1 MDVHSFK
8 AMNPIAFKPQSGA
21 RIVDAGETDCA
32 AGDAFAADV
41 IAGLSAR
48 HKQLPP
54 KYFYD
59 ATGSHLFE
67 EICRTDEYYVTRSET
82 SLLRNI
88 AAELAAEIPDG
99 AALVEFG
106 SGESAKTRLLLDAA
120 PQLSTYVP
128 IDISADA
135 LCAASGR
142 LAQDYPRLS
151 VTPVVADFTGPFR
164 LPAGVN
170 GRPRIG
176 FFPGSTIG
184 NFDRVGALRF
194 LRSARQVLGIHAAL
208 LVGVDLIKDPATLAA
223 AYDDSLGVTAR
234 FNKNLLTRI
243 NRELGGDFDPDAFD
257 HLAWWN
263 ATHSRIEMH
272 LVSRKDQIVNAAG
285 STFAFR
291 RGERLHTENSHKF
304 SLVRFAG
311 LAADAGW
318 SANKIWISD
327 APQVAL
333 FRLEPALGE
342 IAVPPSEVLS

>member
-1 MDVHSFK
+1 
-8 AMNPIAFKPQSGA
+8 MNAIVSKPQDGA
-21 RIVDAGETDCA
+21 GTVDALETESA
-32 AGDAFAADV
+32 AKDGFAADV

-59 ATGSHLFE
+59 AAGSGLFE
-67 EICRTDEYYVTRSET
+67 DICRTREYYVTRSEM
-82 SLLRNI
+82 SLLRNV
-88 AAELAAEIPDG
+88 AAEVAKGIPDG

-106 SGESAKTRLLLDAA
+106 SGESAKTRLLLDTA

-135 LCAASGR
+135 LYAASR
-142 LAQDYPRLS
+142 RVARDYPRLN
-151 VTPVVADFTGPFR
+151 VAPVVADFTGPFR
-164 LPAGVN
+164 LPAGTD
-170 GRPRIG
+170 GSPRVG

-184 NFDRVGALRF
+184 NLDRDGAVRF

-223 AYDDSLGVTAR
+223 AYDDSRGVTAR
-234 FNKNLLTRI
+234 FNKNLLVRI
-243 NRELGGDFDPDAFD
+243 NRELGGDFDPDAFE
-257 HLAWWN
+257 HLASWN
-263 ATHSRIEMH
+263 AAHSRMEMH

-291 RGERLHTENSHKF
+291 QEERLHTENSHKF
-304 SLVRFAG
+304 SVATFAR
-311 LAADAGW
+311 LAAEAGW

-327 APQVAL
+327 APQVAM

-342 IAVPPSEVLS
+342 MALPPSEIPS